1 MKKLVIGCGLALVLF
16 GVAAAVAGYYFVV
29 RPARAFMA
37 SMTELSA
44 VADLDTALTNTSA
57 FAAPA
62 DAALTP
68 AQVQRYV
75 AVQDAVKARLGSRF
89 AELKTKYEQLDGTL
103 NEGQRSLRVT
113 EAVGVYR
120 DLFGLI
126 GDARRAQVDALNAQ
140 QFSRDEYSWV
150 RLRVFEAAG
159 LSVTGVDLSELV
171 DKLKQGD
178 LQLPSQDTAVT
189 LDTPGRGVPE
199 QNKALVAPHTAAL
212 KEWIPYAMFGL

>member
-37 SMTELSA
+37 SMTELSE
-44 VADLDTALTNTSA
+44 VADLDSALTNTSA
-57 FAAPA
+57 FAPPA

-68 AQVQRYV
+68 AQVQRFV
-75 AVQDAVKARLGSRF
+75 AVQDTVKTRLGSRF
-89 AELKTKYEQLDGTL
+89 AELKAKYDQLDGTL
-103 NEGQRSLRVT
+103 NDGQRSLRVT
-113 EAVGVYR
+113 EAVGAYR

-126 GDARRAQVDALNAQ
+126 GDARRAQVDALNAHH
-140 QFSRDEYSWV
+140 FSRDEYSWV

-159 LSVTGVDLSELV
+159 LSVTGIDLSELI
-171 DKLKQGD
+171 DKVKQGD
-178 LQLPSQDTAVT
+178 LQLPSQETAT
-189 LDTPGRGVPE
+189 LDTPERGVPA
-199 QNKALVAPHTAAL
+199 QNKALVAPHSAAL

>member
-1 MKKLVIGCGLALVLF
+1 MKKLVIGCGLALVLL

-37 SMTELSA
+37 SITELSA

-57 FAAPA
+57 FSAPA
-62 DAALTP
+62 DATLTP
-68 AQVQRYV
+68 AQVQRFI

-89 AELKTKYEQLDGTL
+89 AELKARYDQLDDARSD
-103 NEGQRSLRVT
+103 GQRAVRVT
-113 EAVGVYR
+113 EAVGAYR

-126 GDARRAQVDALNAQ
+126 GEARRAQVDALNAHH
-140 QFSRDEYSWV
+140 FSRDEYGWV

-159 LSVTGVDLSELV
+159 LSVTGIDLGELI
-171 DKLKQGD
+171 DKVKQGD
-178 LQLPSQDTAVT
+178 LQLPSGQTVT

-199 QNKALVAPHTAAL
+199 RNTALVAPHAAAL
-212 KEWIPYAMFGL
+212 KEWMPYAMFGL

>member
-1 MKKLVIGCGLALVLF
+1 
-16 GVAAAVAGYYFVV
+16 
-29 RPARAFMA
+29 
-37 SMTELSA
+37 
-44 VADLDTALTNTSA
+44 
-57 FAAPA
+57 
-62 DAALTP
+62 
-68 AQVQRYV
+68 VQE
-75 AVQDAVKARLGSRF
+75 AVKARLGSRF

-103 NEGQRSLRVT
+103 NEGQRNIRLT
-113 EAVGVYR
+113 EAVGAYR

-189 LDTPGRGVPE
+189 FDTPERGVPE
-199 QNKALVAPHTAAL
+199 QNKALVAPHTTAL
-212 KEWIPYAMFGL
+212 REWIPYAMFGL

>member
-37 SMTELSA
+37 SMTELSE

-57 FAAPA
+57 FTAPA
-62 DAALTP
+62 DATLTP

-75 AVQDAVKARLGSRF
+75 AVQEAVKTRLGSRF
-89 AELKTKYEQLDGTL
+89 AELKAKYEQLDGSAR
-103 NEGQRSLRVT
+103 EGQRSIRVT
-113 EAVGVYR
+113 EAVGAYR

-171 DKLKQGD
+171 DQIKQGD
-178 LQLPSQDTAVT
+178 LQLPSQETT
-189 LDTPGRGVPE
+189 PTFDTPDRGVPE
-199 QNKALVAPHTAAL
+199 QNKALVAPHAAAL